1 MKEEESSLR
10 VLADLLDEYMKKAED
25 RGPFEEILQKKE
37 AKSFTEL
44 FSKLHD
50 TIQRDIVLT
59 MLYLLPT
66 PPKIRQYVQE
76 QTELNLADF
85 KSMKDVLLYIDAMAS
100 SGASQEAKATV
111 CVLGNTS
118 VGKSSLTRTLQDYC
132 NNPTK
137 EPKSCLTGDPKNK
150 EFIETKVLQIV
161 DNVELK
167 ASSIPALNIKQEANS
182 SKAFTITSKSTKHD
196 EESDDSNNPESISM
210 TFIDFGGH
218 SPYYSCSPIF
228 LKEKGVYM
236 ICFNPEKFFEDK
248 EAYFSSIGT
257 YIEMVTEKCQAP
269 IFILVAT
276 KTDECPDNVDYSSIL
291 TTAKNHLKSIASR
304 SKSLKQAFIYDEI
317 IKTSSAHV
325 TKDSLDKLV
334 ARLVAVCAHK
344 RLLNTRTRN
353 VPNTWQAMF
362 LGLRSLQQVSLE
374 QIERDFMTEQI
385 KRDCKSIYENPERT
399 EAVIGLDGWRA
410 VATRLVDITKQKGPE
425 FRFRAKGICKEP
437 MEFAPNR
444 NQNNDPNEIKPMDSN
459 EEYFAL
465 SAEVEL
471 ILTMYSSFNEIFW
484 FRYEYSITYIGNK
497 CITYLFPEVFSLSA
511 TLSSQTR

>member
-137 EPKSCLTGDPKNK
+137 EPKSCLTGDPENK

-161 DNVELK
+161 DKVELK
-167 ASSIPALNIKQEANS
+167 PSSIPTLDIKQVAKS
-182 SKAFTITSKSTKHD
+182 SKSFTISSSSKKND
-196 EESDDSNNPESISM
+196 EEQEESNNPESIIM

-218 SPYYSCSPIF
+218 SEYESCSPIF
-228 LKEKGVYM
+228 VKKKGVFM
-236 ICFNPEKFFEDK
+236 ICFNPEQFLKDK

-257 YIEMVTEKCQAP
+257 YMEMVTEKCQTP

-304 SKSLKQAFIYDEI
+304 SNSLKEAFIYDEI
-317 IKTSSAHV
+317 IKTSSKTVDKA
-325 TKDSLDKLV
+325 SLDEFV
-334 ARLVAVCAHK
+334 AKLVAVCAHK

-353 VPNTWQAMF
+353 VPNTWHAMF
-362 LGLRSLQQVSLE
+362 LGLRTLKKVSLE
-374 QIERDFMTEQI
+374 QIERDFMTEQM
-385 KRDCKSIYENPERT
+385 KRDCNSIYENPERT
-399 EAVIGLDGWRA
+399 AAVTGLEGWRA
-410 VATRLVDITKQKGPE
+410 VASRLEDMTKQKGSVSKDPFNKKAE
-425 FRFRAKGICKEP
+425 VSGIWKEP
-437 MEFAPNR
+437 KRNPKHDSKEKTSMEDKEVKFC
-444 NQNNDPNEIKPMDSN
+444 
-459 EEYFAL
+459 L
-465 SAEVEL
+465 SREVEM

-484 FRYEYSITYIGNK
+484 FRYKPNTKIFVTISNFIFLQKY
-497 CITYLFPEVFSLSA
+497 
-511 TLSSQTR
+511 